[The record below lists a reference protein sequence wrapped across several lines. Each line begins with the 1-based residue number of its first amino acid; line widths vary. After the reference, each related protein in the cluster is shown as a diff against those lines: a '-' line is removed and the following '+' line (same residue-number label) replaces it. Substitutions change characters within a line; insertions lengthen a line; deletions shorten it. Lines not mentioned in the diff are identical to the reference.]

1 MHLESLGQ
9 LPSVLAKIKEAGNTE
24 GLGNGIAILKKAFDG
39 LSESQIAAKLSASGL
54 SDSLAKQVL
63 SMLSAA
69 QTTAALSAAEKEAIV
84 FSGGLAAA
92 LKGIGNSIKTMI
104 AANPILAAAT
114 ALLAVFTAT
123 AAIADYYSKALD
135 RAQEK
140 AKESKKAYEELTAE
154 LSSLNEK
161 LKDTQTRIE
170 ELKTLQSQKGLTL
183 VEENELKK
191 LEQQNEELER
201 EARIKKALA
210 QMKGSQAA
218 EDAEAAIAK
227 RSESYDPKEIDMG
240 GYTTTMYTT
249 GTRSEAAG
257 YFIGESE
264 RKQGELARLTA
275 EQKQLETNW
284 SQDEAALFTDKQWKT
299 LDKQV
304 KALRSEIDA
313 ANEKAGEYITKLTG
327 ESEQLYDE
335 YGNVIIGHE
344 NTVEELNN
352 LKQRFDQTLM
362 GGQGAVDSLVGYFDN
377 RKNNTPVQKLTD
389 AYSQYTAGSISRQDL
404 MSMEEFSD
412 VMEET
417 RISADYLLRHL
428 DDLYK
433 KEQETAA
440 AANRAGFE
448 QLFANLPLSRL
459 EEYVA
464 LVKDG
469 KLDENTIASHKELQ
483 LLMEQ
488 TGVSAE
494 EAAAAV
500 KRFSSG
506 YSTTPE
512 LLETMQSAQELFDKA
527 REEADRGDISMG
539 TLTSI
544 AGRYSSM
551 QSAVTEYSQ
560 GLISD
565 ADLLQR
571 LEQSYEADS
580 AAYRSGFVNKL
591 ENNETFFANLQRE
604 NEDFFHDLAEGYGI
618 DLDNWQTLADVKE
631 SIDQGLIERL
641 KGMWGEYYGSFEDN
655 VKKDEDGLYY
665 YASEHPEVTTRNDR
679 EIEEQINQA
688 NEKSLKLKEKAE
700 SSVRLT
706 ADFKPA
712 PSPSSSRLT
721 KEPDPG
727 KAFDWIETKIA
738 RTEESI
744 AALQE
749 QINDA
754 GGYAVKNPLTDTAV
768 DLMQEKL
775 NTLFA
780 SYDAYMEKAD
790 QVGLSK
796 SYMDKIQ
803 SGALEIETVKDNNV
817 VKKIEDY
824 QKFYDA
830 AQKVHQQIS
839 ETTRSLKEM
848 ARTRLD
854 NIIHDFDNL
863 TDLLEAYTGY
873 EEKLLSLRQKQ
884 GASIADSDYM
894 DLIVNQSHIYEAL
907 NQKYKQVTEE
917 FQSLLS
923 TGKLEEGSDEWY
935 GYKKQIEE
943 IRVSMLDCL
952 EAVEEFKDSILK
964 LRFQPFDAF
973 ISQLESIDSE
983 LSDMSGLLGSDGLFQ
998 NGMMTDK
1005 GLAKLGLY
1013 AQQLVNAKRK
1023 SAEYANGI
1031 RAVNELYEN
1040 GSLTLDEYSER
1051 ISQYESAQRQAALAS
1066 KEARDAILQFRYDA
1080 IQSEIDDMNEL
1091 ISKKK
1096 EVLQSEK
1103 ELNDYKSQVADKQ
1116 KHITSLQNRINALSN
1131 SSDRRDTASRLQL
1144 MQELAEA
1151 QKDLGNTQK
1160 EHEQNAVMDGL
1171 DEEAAAYE
1179 NAKQEELEDLK
1190 TNLDKQ
1196 QAVIDRY
1203 LKDVTNN
1210 YETIYG
1216 ILSEYSGSFH
1226 MNMTEHLTAP
1236 WQDAAEAAK
1245 LYADGLTDVIAQ
1257 INLDTGKIKLPGTL
1271 PEGGSDSLPWDSYAD
1286 GQWQKTDK
1294 GWWYDAGN
1302 GDFPAGKFAN
1312 INRQTYAFND
1322 DGYMLTGWQEAGGS
1336 LYYME
1341 PENGRMVKSTWRQD
1355 QNGDWYYL
1363 TENGSMAVSS
1373 SIRAADK
1380 EGYYVVD
1387 ENGKWDGQWV
1397 MEPDFTRYPQAYK
1410 NGARHI
1416 PNSRLAWTQE
1426 NGTELITRPGDGA
1439 ILTPL
1444 KAGDGVLK
1452 AGWSDRLFEFAG
1464 NPSDFIANQLH
1475 SVPLSPP
1482 ACDISAARGRVEF
1495 NSPLME
1501 LHVEGGLSNDMAQ
1514 YLNQQVGILKKEI
1527 PGIVWGNAKTGLR
1540 SKGKW

>member
-9 LPSVLAKIKEAGNTE
+9 LPSVMAKIKEAGNAE
-24 GLGNGIAILKKAFDG
+24 GLGNGVTILKKAFDG
-39 LSESQIAAKLSASGL
+39 LSESQIAAKLSAAGL
-54 SDSLAKQVL
+54 SDSLVKQVL

-84 FSGGLAAA
+84 FSGGLSAA
-92 LKGIGNSIKTMI
+92 LKGIGNSIKTMVT
-104 AANPILAAAT
+104 ANPILAAVT
-114 ALLAVFTAT
+114 ALLAVFTVT
-123 AAIADYYSKALD
+123 TAIADYYSKALD

-140 AKESKKAYEELTAE
+140 AKESKQAYEDITAE
-154 LSSLNEK
+154 LSSLSDK
-161 LKDTQTRIE
+161 LKDVQTRIE

-191 LEQQNEELER
+191 LELQNDELER

-218 EDAEAAIAK
+218 EDAEAAITK

-249 GTRSEAAG
+249 GTRVEAAG
-257 YFIGESE
+257 YYIDESE
-264 RKQGELARLTA
+264 KKQGELARLTA
-275 EQKQLETNW
+275 EQKQLEANW
-284 SQDEAALFTDKQWKT
+284 SQDEAALLADKQWKA

-304 KALRSEIDA
+304 KALRSEIDD
-313 ANEKAGEYITKLTG
+313 ANEKAGEYITELAG

-335 YGNVIIGHE
+335 YGNVINGHE

-362 GGQGAVDSLVGYFDN
+362 GGQGAVDSLVQYFDN
-377 RKNNTPVQKLTD
+377 KENDSSVQKLTD
-389 AYSQYTAGSISRQDL
+389 AYSQYSAGSISRQDL
-404 MSMEEFSD
+404 ISMQEFSD
-412 VMEET
+412 VMEDT
-417 RISADYLLRHL
+417 GISADYLMRHL
-428 DDLYK
+428 DDLAR
-433 KEQETAA
+433 KEQAATA

-448 QLFANLPLSRL
+448 QLFASLPLSQL

-464 LVKDG
+464 LAKAG
-469 KLDENTIASHKELQ
+469 KIDESTIASHKELRF
-483 LLMEQ
+483 LMEQ

-500 KRFSSG
+500 KKFSSG
-506 YSTTPE
+506 YRTTPE

-527 REEADRGDISMG
+527 KEEADSGGISTN

-565 ADLLQR
+565 ADLLQS
-571 LEQSYEADS
+571 LEQSYTADS
-580 AAYRSGFVNKL
+580 DAYRASFVDKL
-591 ENNETFFANLQRE
+591 EHNETFFANLKKD
-604 NEDFFHDLAEGYGI
+604 NGDFFNELAKGYGT
-618 DLDNWQTLADVKE
+618 DADNWQTLADVKE
-631 SIDQGLIERL
+631 DIDQILIDRL
-641 KGMWGEYYGSFEDN
+641 KGMWGDFYGSFEDN

-665 YASEHPEVTTRNDR
+665 YVSDHPEVTTRNDR
-679 EIEEQINQA
+679 EIEEQINQT
-688 NEKSLKLKEKAE
+688 NEKYLQLKEKAE
-700 SSVRLT
+700 NSVKLT
-706 ADFKPA
+706 ATFKPA
-712 PSPSSSRLT
+712 PNLSRST
-721 KEPDPG
+721 KGADPG
-727 KAFDWIETKIA
+727 KAFDWIETKID

-749 QINDA
+749 QINNA
-754 GGYAVKNPLTDTAV
+754 SSYAVKNPLTNTAI
-768 DLMQEKL
+768 DLMQKKL
-775 NTLFA
+775 DTLLA
-780 SYDAYMEKAD
+780 SYDTYMEKAE

-796 SYMDKIQ
+796 SYIDKIQ
-803 SGALEIETVKDNNV
+803 SGSLEIETVKDSSV
-817 VKKIEDY
+817 VKKIEEY

-839 ETTRSLKEM
+839 ETSLSLKEM

-854 NIIHDFDNL
+854 NIIHDFDSL
-863 TDLLEAYTGY
+863 TDLLETYTGY
-873 EEKLLSLRQKQ
+873 REKLLSLRQKQ
-884 GASIADSDYM
+884 GTPISDSDYM
-894 DLIVNQSHIYEAL
+894 ELIVDQGHLYEAL
-907 NQKYKQVTEE
+907 SQKYNQAAEE

-923 TGKLEEGSDEWY
+923 AGKLDEGSDEWY

-943 IRVSMLDCL
+943 IRTSMLDCQ
-952 EAVEEFKDSILK
+952 EAVEGFKDSILT
-964 LRFQPFDAF
+964 LRLEPFDAF

-983 LSDMSGLLGSDGLFQ
+983 LADMSSLLGSDGLFL
-998 NGMMTDK
+998 NGMITDK
-1005 GLAKLGLY
+1005 GLAQLGLY
-1013 AQQLVNAKRK
+1013 AQQLVNAKQK

-1066 KEARDAILQFRYDA
+1066 KEARDAILQFSYDA

-1096 EVLQSEK
+1096 EALQSEK
-1103 ELNDYKSQVADKQ
+1103 ELNDYKTQIADKQ

-1131 SSDRRDTASRLQL
+1131 SSDRRDIASRLQL
-1144 MQELAEA
+1144 MQELADA
-1151 QKDLGNTQK
+1151 QKDLENTQK
-1160 EHEQNAVMDGL
+1160 EHERSTVMDGL

-1179 NAKQEELEDLK
+1179 KAKQEELEDLK

-1210 YETIYG
+1210 YETIYD
-1216 ILSEYSGSFH
+1216 ILSEYSSSFH
-1226 MNMTEHLTAP
+1226 MNMTEQLTAP
-1236 WQDAAEAAK
+1236 WQDAAGAAK
-1245 LYADGLTDVIAQ
+1245 LYADSLADAIAQ
-1257 INLDTGKIKLPGTL
+1257 INLETGKIKLPGTL
-1271 PEGGSDSLPWDSYAD
+1271 PEGGSDSHAWDSYSG

-1302 GDFPAGKFAN
+1302 GDFPSGKFAD
-1312 INRQTYAFND
+1312 INRQTYAFNT

-1336 LYYME
+1336 WYYME
-1341 PENGRMVKSTWRQD
+1341 PENGQMVKSTWRQD
-1355 QNGDWYYL
+1355 KNGDWYYL
-1363 TENGSMAVSS
+1363 TENGSMAVRS
-1373 SIRAADK
+1373 SIRAAGN
-1380 EGYYVVD
+1380 EGYYLVD
-1387 ENGKWDGQWV
+1387 ENGKWDGQRV
-1397 MEPDFTRYPQAYK
+1397 MEPDFTKYPRAYK
-1410 NGARHI
+1410 NGARRI
-1416 PNSRLAWTQE
+1416 QSSQLAWTQE
-1426 NGTELITRPGDGA
+1426 DGAELITRPGDGA
-1439 ILTPL
+1439 ILTAL

-1475 SVPLSPP
+1475 TFSLSPP
-1482 ACDISAARGRVEF
+1482 TYDISAARGNIEF

-1514 YLNQQVGILKKEI
+1514 YLNEQVGNLKKEI
-1527 PGIVWGNAKTGLR
+1527 PNIVWSNAKTGLR
-1540 SKGKW
+1540 SRGKW